1 MEANE
6 PCLGRWVHD
15 DASGLEGLVIEV
27 KTGGWRVVLSV
38 KGNSVNRRSGALEYA
53 AGEPPAELVNTCQQ
67 DYNVPYAPATEA
79 MRKKVLSRRR
89 QEEIYKPRAKPP
101 GAGAHW
107 RPSLAPAAPAPR
119 ATLTSQRVR
128 AKSPQPRRRQ
138 AAASPFPRPALA
150 QIKPPPGPGAPTVG
164 DAVARLTSQG
174 WRRGVVVARTVNGAL
189 EEPTIVE
196 EGGHQ
201 VETAARAK
209 RDYALVV
216 RYEDSEEDAA
226 EPWPA
231 NDGELFKVGGRLP
244 EALTPPP
251 KGLVGRGFRF
261 DDGRTGFIVGF
272 SSRDSQFLLECGARV
287 PVHAA
292 RACLVRDQESTFG
305 RVNRKAINEFNSNKP
320 GIRRR
325 TPSPEKRRRTPQR
338 YDDDGDATM
347 TAMPPPH
354 SSETKQRRRAPASS
368 FLGDDAP
375 TAAQEARDLAEALRR
390 SREDAAAAPAPAEPS
405 PTPFAGHALL
415 QGLMQG

>member
-67 DYNVPYAPATEA
+67 DYGVPYAPATEA

-89 QEEIYKPRAKPP
+89 QEEIYKPRSK
-101 GAGAHW
+101 
-107 RPSLAPAAPAPR
+107 APAPAPRPPAPR
-119 ATLTSQRVR
+119 ATLTSQKVR
-128 AKSPQPRRRQ
+128 RGLPPPRRRQ

-174 WRRGVVVARTVNGAL
+174 WRRGVVVARTVNGAP
-189 EEPTIVE
+189 EEGGQVE
-196 EGGHQ
+196 EGGHV
-201 VETAARAK
+201 VETAGRTEK

-216 RYEDSEEDAA
+216 RYEDAEEDAA
-226 EPWPA
+226 EPWPS

-272 SSRDSQFLLECGARV
+272 SSRDSQFLL
-287 PVHAA
+287 
-292 RACLVRDQESTFG
+292 
-305 RVNRKAINEFNSNKP
+305 
-320 GIRRR
+320 
-325 TPSPEKRRRTPQR
+325 R
-338 YDDDGDATM
+338 YDDDGDVRM
-347 TAMPPPH
+347 MPPPAP
-354 SSETKQRRRAPASS
+354 SETSQLATGPVS
-368 FLGDDAP
+368 
-375 TAAQEARDLAEALRR
+375 AAQEARDLAEALRR

-405 PTPFAGHALL
+405 PTPFSGHALL
-415 QGLMQG
+415 QGFMQA

>member
-38 KGNSVNRRSGALEYA
+38 DGNSVNRRSGALEYA

-67 DYNVPYAPATEA
+67 DYGVPYAPATEA

-89 QEEIYKPRAKPP
+89 QEEIYKPRSKPP
-101 GAGAHW
+101 
-107 RPSLAPAAPAPR
+107 APAPRPPAPR
-119 ATLTSQRVR
+119 ATLTSQKVR
-128 AKSPQPRRRQ
+128 RGSPPPRRRQ

-150 QIKPPPGPGAPTVG
+150 QIKPPPGPGAPNIG
-164 DAVARLTSQG
+164 DAVARLSEGG
-174 WRRGVVVARTVNGAL
+174 WRRGVVVARKPEDG
-189 EEPTIVE
+189 PVE
-196 EGGHQ
+196 EGGHV
-201 VETAARAK
+201 VETAGRAK
-209 RDYALVV
+209 RDYVLQV
-216 RYEDSEEDAA
+216 RYEDAAEDAA
-226 EPWPA
+226 EPWPS

-244 EALTPPP
+244 EALMPPP

-272 SSRDSQFLLECGARV
+272 SSRESQFLVRIEGETARV
-287 PVHAA
+287 PVHVA

-325 TPSPEKRRRTPQR
+325 TPSPEKRRRTPGQ
-338 YDDDGDATM
+338 DQC
-347 TAMPPPH
+347 
-354 SSETKQRRRAPASS
+354 SIE
-368 FLGDDAP
+368 
-375 TAAQEARDLAEALRR
+375 
-390 SREDAAAAPAPAEPS
+390 
-405 PTPFAGHALL
+405 
-415 QGLMQG
+415 